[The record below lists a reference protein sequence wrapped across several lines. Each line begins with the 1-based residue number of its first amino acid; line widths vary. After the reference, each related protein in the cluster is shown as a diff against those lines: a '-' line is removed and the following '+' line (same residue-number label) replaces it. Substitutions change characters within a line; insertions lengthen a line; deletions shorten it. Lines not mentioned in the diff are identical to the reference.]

1 MADAFGDDLFS
12 AFDEDASSDR
22 AVPVIT
28 SQEPVD
34 IKDPSDSD
42 SGKRYAMYCLHT
54 NFGSHQ

>member
-28 SQEPVD
+28 SQEAVD
-34 IKDPSDSD
+34 SKDQADSD
-42 SGKRYAMYCLHT
+42 SGKRYAMYCLNI
-54 NFGSHQ
+54 NFGSH

>member
-34 IKDPSDSD
+34 SKDQSESDS
-42 SGKRYAMYCLHT
+42 SKRYPMYCLYT